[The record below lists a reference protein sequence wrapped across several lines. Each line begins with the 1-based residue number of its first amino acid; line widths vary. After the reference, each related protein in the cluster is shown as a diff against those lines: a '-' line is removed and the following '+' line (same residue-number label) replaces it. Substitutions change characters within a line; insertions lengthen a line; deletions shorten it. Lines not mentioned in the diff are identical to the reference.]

1 MKRSTS
7 KVTYATDATCLHCH
21 GDLDYDFGVKSN
33 TWWKGTIGVRAIL
46 CSEECREAFDIE
58 NLSHVHD
65 MMEQEDNA

>member
-1 MKRSTS
+1 
-7 KVTYATDATCLHCH
+7 
-21 GDLDYDFGVKSN
+21 LDYDFGVKSN